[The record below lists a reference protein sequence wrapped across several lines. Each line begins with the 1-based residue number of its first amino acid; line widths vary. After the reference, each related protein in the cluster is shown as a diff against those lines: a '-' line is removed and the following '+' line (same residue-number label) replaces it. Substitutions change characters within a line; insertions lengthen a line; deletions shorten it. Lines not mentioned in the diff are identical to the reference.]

1 MAGPAAMRRS
11 RPPALP
17 RGSRLTQATGVVACP
32 QGDGVM
38 LLDMGAGRR
47 LTLDEFGG
55 RVWRALADGPSLAAL
70 LARLRDDDV
79 PADRLAE
86 DVTRLLARWGARD
99 LIIWY

>member
-1 MAGPAAMRRS
+1 MAGLATMRR
-11 RPPALP
+11 RPPRPLP
-17 RGSRLTQATGVVACP
+17 RGSRLAQATGVVTCP
-32 QGDGVM
+32 RHDGAT

-70 LARLRDDDV
+70 LTRLRDDDV

-86 DVTRLLARWGARD
+86 DVTRLLARWSARD
-99 LIIWY
+99 LIIWR